1 MLPDCPGGAYF
12 IPLLLKQIIF
22 LSEAIARRSP
32 TWGEIDIAA

>member
-22 LSEAIARRSP
+22 LSEPIARRSQRG
-32 TWGEIDIAA
+32 GEVDIAA